1 MAYKFTNGQTRFIR
15 SLSART
21 GLNQR
26 VVAAWVFS
34 EMNGGAASSR
44 EKQGYYNWLN
54 IGHTDSGNLGLTGDR
69 TWKSPERAAQATA
82 DFLRGKRFG
91 PGPGIKKIIRY
102 AGSSPDRQIS
112 AIANSGWASSSY
124 EKGSTLRSIY
134 SGLGGQFAGQPKRP
148 SSGKKTTGGTSA
160 PAQTAQTDQRQQA
173 LLALASSY
181 SKRGPSK
188 QPKSIMP
195 EWTKVAKGA

>member
-1 MAYKFTNGQTRFIR
+1 MAYQFTNGQKKFIR

-34 EMNGGAASSR
+34 EMNGGAAR
-44 EKQGYYNWLN
+44 GYEKRGYYNWLN
-54 IGHTDSGNLGLTGDR
+54 IGHTDSGNLGLTRDR
-69 TWKSPERAAQATA
+69 TWRSPESAAQATA

-91 PGPGIKKIIRY
+91 PGAGIRKIIRY
-102 AGSSPDRQIS
+102 AGSSPERQIS

-134 SGLGGQFAGQPKRP
+134 SGLGGQFAGQPSRRGG
-148 SSGKKTTGGTSA
+148 STGGTAA
-160 PAQTAQTDQRQQA
+160 PAASQSSQRQE
-173 LLALASSY
+173 LLLSLAANY
-181 SKRGPSK
+181 SRRGSGK
-188 QPKSIMP
+188 QVKPLMP
-195 EWTKVAKGA
+195 DWTKNV